1 MADLDR
7 CPKCAGRQVRALLVD
22 STYRAQCDC
31 GISYIP
37 YATTVDELVRLWNNR
52 PIKEVE
58 KIEQRTTGASQN
70 G

>member
-7 CPKCAGRQVRALLVD
+7 CPKCAGRQVCALLVD
-22 STYRAQCDC
+22 GTYRAQCDC

-37 YATTVDELVRLWNNR
+37 YASTIEELVRLWNNR

-58 KIEQRTTGASQN
+58 KIEGHITGAVQN